1 MTISKQDVEHVAL
14 LARLALNDEEI
25 EAYTQ
30 QLNSILGYM
39 EKMNTLDTA
48 GVEPT
53 AHVLPLKN
61 VFREDMNIKGLPQD
75 DALAN
80 APDKEAGQFR
90 VPRIV

>member
-53 AHVLPLKN
+53 AHLLPLKN
-61 VFREDMNIKGLPQD
+61 VFREDINIQGLPQD